1 MTSIDSVTVQANDA
15 AAAQRFYDAAFG
27 LGDTIKVAQS
37 DAPTD
42 GFRSFTLSLVAAQP
56 STAQSYFDS
65 AVTAGA
71 TVLKPFAKS
80 FWGVGGTVCAPDGTI
95 WKFASS
101 AKKDTGPATRE
112 IDQIVLLLG
121 VADVAASK
129 AFYAEQGIPVGKSFM
144 NKYVQFD
151 LPDSPIQLA
160 LYGHKALA
168 KDAGV
173 PAAGS
178 GSHRLLINGSIAPT
192 TDPDGFDWAASLN

>member
-1 MTSIDSVTVQANDA
+1 MTSIDSVTLQVNDLG
-15 AAAQRFYDAAFG
+15 AAQRFYDKAFG
-27 LGDTIKVAQS
+27 LGDTIKLAQS

-42 GFRSFTLSLVAAQP
+42 GFRGFTLSLVAAQP
-56 STAQSYFDS
+56 STARGFFDS
-65 AVTAGA
+65 AVAAGG
-71 TVLKPFAKS
+71 TPIKPFAKS
-80 FWGVGGTVCAPDGTI
+80 FWGVGGTVVAPDGTI

-112 IDQIVLLLG
+112 VDQIVLLLG
-121 VADVAASK
+121 TANVAASK
-129 AFYAEQGIPVGKSFM
+129 AFYTDQGIPVAKSFM

-173 PAAGS
+173 PADGD
-178 GSHRLLINGSIAPT
+178 GSHRLVVNGSRAPI
-192 TDPDGFDWAASLN
+192 TDPDGFEWAPAA